1 MAKYYEVIDV
11 KEDVAVDFLIL
22 ENGQDPERI
31 EMLMKPKG
39 AYKLRRVTKE
49 SGELTEKM
57 RSWYEYYREQ
67 AEPGELIG
75 QVGVDSGMLMISDPC
90 YVKES
95 TDSQCEEIYEATN
108 NKFNSGQILNG
119 LAMALQTGYGDGI
132 YDVLAKRDENGRIVK
147 IEIVFE

>member
-31 EMLMKPKG
+31 EMLTKPKG

-90 YVKES
+90 YVKEA
-95 TDSQCEEIYEATN
+95 TADQCERIYETTDN
-108 NKFNSGQILNG
+108 ELTSGQILNG
-119 LAMALQTGYGDGI
+119 LAIALQIGYGDGL
-132 YDVLAKRDENGRIVK
+132 YDVLAKRDENGRIIK
-147 IEIVFE
+147 IEIILD